1 MDHVLMEG
9 PLHSKLNSSTCS
21 TFANRR
27 FKLWLDNKNK
37 PEKGTLALEHQE
49 IWTILCQESA
59 NIGGLKPT
67 LIECD
72 HPCASRPSERL
83 ASKMHHLLQ
92 SHLKSRYS
100 LVQAP
105 VFDKNQ
111 AISANSASSTWK
123 CSSSDQWTYH
133 KATLESHWLSRW
145 FPFKPIQSVDR
156 SLQLQRFASQLNVGK
171 AMS

>member
-1 MDHVLMEG
+1 MPISFWWWRAESGFGLLHTQILASVRAIKWNNRWTFFEYNSWGKRLLVPLLKPSFWWIMCSWRVLCILSWTVAHVPHL
-9 PLHSKLNSSTCS
+9 PIDVSNS
-21 TFANRR
+21 F
-27 FKLWLDNKNK
+27 LDNKNK
-37 PEKGTLALEHQE
+37 AEKGTLALEHQE

-83 ASKMHHLLQ
+83 ASKMHNLLQ

-105 VFDKNQ
+105 VFDKN
-111 AISANSASSTWK
+111 
-123 CSSSDQWTYH
+123 
-133 KATLESHWLSRW
+133 
-145 FPFKPIQSVDR
+145 
-156 SLQLQRFASQLNVGK
+156 
-171 AMS
+171 